1 MYLGPIKIIWGSG
14 LYLAWLG
21 GGLKE
26 EVGGRRVFEKI
37 RDEAERGL
45 TGRGTRGRSKQEQKR
60 GNVCINMLKGNRM
73 IISPHPLNQ
82 DD

>member
-1 MYLGPIKIIWGSG
+1 MYLGPIKMRG
-14 LYLAWLG
+14 AP
-21 GGLKE
+21 KE

-82 DD
+82 DY

>member
-1 MYLGPIKIIWGSG
+1 MYLGPIKMRG
-14 LYLAWLG
+14 AP
-21 GGLKE
+21 KE

-60 GNVCINMLKGNRM
+60 GNVCSIKGKKVEKAERTFPAPADLLPRKLAGKFM
-73 IISPHPLNQ
+73 
-82 DD
+82 